1 MKNFVRFDLI
11 VLVVYVCFL
20 FDVSNLDSHKSC
32 VMLSKIGSCGYS

>member
-20 FDVSNLDSHKSC
+20 FDVSNLISHNHVSC
-32 VMLSKIGSCGYS
+32 YQK